1 MNSDLPAFPIETSE
15 IALNVQNALTDY
27 NFKAEN
33 IQIEARLENAQINS
47 DDLPKV
53 DFEVLDWKNLKIL
66 FHLTPE
72 LQKFIGGKRLQ
83 FRIRD
88 KERGNSDWFTINKT
102 FVRTPEISSLK
113 CDAKMC
119 ELKGAGIEYISQ
131 ISVDGGK
138 TWFPESPATLTTQP
152 TADGLQK
159 TVIPRFANRNL
170 LRIRLRDLPKNE
182 GIIP

>member
-1 MNSDLPAFPIETSE
+1 LF
-15 IALNVQNALTDY
+15 
-27 NFKAEN
+27 
-33 IQIEARLENAQINS
+33 
-47 DDLPKV
+47 
-53 DFEVLDWKNLKIL
+53 NLS
-66 FHLTPE
+66 PE

-88 KERGNSDWFTINKT
+88 QERGVSDWFTINKT
-102 FVRTPEISSLK
+102 FVRTPDIKSVK
-113 CDAKMC
+113 CETKMC

-159 TVIPRFANRNL
+159 AMIPRFVNRNQ
-170 LRIRLRDLPKNE
+170 LRIRWRDLPKNE
-182 GIIP
+182 GVKID